1 MNDLGKGPYRL
12 TAAKTAQEPDGRKH
26 RSQKSQAR
34 IVNAMLEL
42 VAQGNLEPSADQI
55 ADIAKVG
62 RRSVFR
68 HFSDMDTLYREIH
81 NSIAASMGSIVLQ
94 PFQATD
100 WVGQVLELVDRRAVG
115 FEKMK
120 PFLLAGQVHRHR
132 SQFLKISHAQFVA
145 MLRTIL
151 LGILPKEAAGNVV
164 LVEALDMLLSFESWS
179 RLRED
184 QGLSIAKSKRVLKQA
199 IELLLQGAA
208 GLDAG
213 CADAQTLD

>member
-1 MNDLGKGPYRL
+1 MSDLGKGSQYSL
-12 TAAKTAQEPDGRKH
+12 TAARNAQQADGRKH

-42 VAQGNLEPSADQI
+42 VAEGNLEPSADQI

-68 HFSDMDTLYREIH
+68 HFKDMDTLYREIH
-81 NSIAASMGSIVLQ
+81 NSIAATMGSIVLQ
-94 PFQATD
+94 PFTAAD
-100 WVGQVLELVDRRAVG
+100 WRGKVLELVDRRAMG

-132 SQFLKISHAQFVA
+132 SEFLKVSHAQFVA
-145 MLRTIL
+145 LLRAIL
-151 LGILPKEAAGNVV
+151 LGVLPKEAAANLV
-164 LVEALDMLLSFESWS
+164 LVEALDMLLGFESWS

-199 IELLLQGAA
+199 IELLLEGEA
-208 GLDAG
+208 GLHPRSDAH
-213 CADAQTLD
+213 AVE